1 MSSKAGRVGEA
12 DLRADVIAVLNEQPK
27 KEIRTSK
34 LIKELRGRI
43 KLSAEDQ
50 EILAGRNDDRF
61 SQIVRN
67 IKSHKGTPGNL
78 VYDGVL
84 EAIPRGFRLRQAH
97 WS

>member
-1 MSSKAGRVGEA
+1 MSKAGRVGEA
-12 DLRADVIAVLNEQPK
+12 DLRADVIAVLNEQPRR
-27 KEIRTSK
+27 EIRTSK

-67 IKSHKGTPGNL
+67 IKSHKKSPGNL
-78 VYDGVL
+78 IYEGVL
-84 EAIPRGFRLRQAH
+84 EAVPRGFRLREAY